1 MDIVNKILFVIIGI
15 SISGIGYLI
24 KRLIEKRSNVE
35 TLERRKNVL
44 EIHKQ
49 MKDQGLEIP
58 DLLKLESQ
66 LVSKQKSIAKNTQE
80 YEQESKPLV
89 NSQSEESLTQNELN
103 ERANQKF
110 EDAKAK
116 LQIILEQLLSK
127 LDKTEKEALK
137 KSQRTW
143 EEYSIEQAFS
153 ASSSYRQ
160 GSIYPLIY
168 FSELES
174 LTLERAARLKAELD
188 ELIKLVKGSSLLL
201 TVVNKAN

>member
-1 MDIVNKILFVIIGI
+1 MDIIIKLLFIIIGI

-24 KRLIEKRSNVE
+24 KRSIEKRSNVE
-35 TLERRKNVL
+35 TLERRKKVL

-49 MKDQGLEIP
+49 MNEQGLDFP
-58 DLLKLESQ
+58 NLLKLESQ
-66 LVSKQKSIAKNTQE
+66 LVSKQKSIAKNTLE
-80 YEQESKPLV
+80 FEQNSKSLV

-103 ERANQKF
+103 ARASQKF

-116 LQIILEQLLSK
+116 LQIILEQLSSK
-127 LDKTEKEALK
+127 LGKSEKEALK
-137 KSQRTW
+137 KSQRAW

-153 ASSSYRQ
+153 ASSSYSQ

-188 ELIKLVKGSSLLL
+188 ELIKLG
-201 TVVNKAN
+201 N